1 MKPWNNLFSS
11 FVKLSFNTSLSF
23 ASGFLHKFF
32 YYFYTCLSAWEGQ
45 CLLWIIYRKMIT
57 KERIWE
63 QQRLNWTDKN
73 LFKFHCMR
81 SFHSWKCHHFPR
93 DSICMHDIFLTIQ
106 RLASQK
112 RICLTEEKK
121 RAAKNNHPDIHVLF
135 VLYFVVL
142 KKNCMSCYNRCSFT
156 LLYRQKCV
164 FIVLHIRIFV

>member
-1 MKPWNNLFSS
+1 
-11 FVKLSFNTSLSF
+11 
-23 ASGFLHKFF
+23 
-32 YYFYTCLSAWEGQ
+32 
-45 CLLWIIYRKMIT
+45 MIT

-63 QQRLNWTDKN
+63 QQRLNRTDKN
-73 LFKFHCMR
+73 HFKFHCMR

-142 KKNCMSCYNRCSFT
+142 KKTVCRVTTGAHLPYYIAKSVFSSFCTLEYSSRFNR
-156 LLYRQKCV
+156 
-164 FIVLHIRIFV
+164 